1 MTQDIKMLTTSKKV
15 PAPSLD
21 KIKLSSTMTGI
32 FFFILTKNKNRTFR
46 KKILENKRDFCNE
59 QHGF

>member
-1 MTQDIKMLTTSKKV
+1 MTQDIKMMTIPKKV

-21 KIKLSSTMTGI
+21 KIKLSSTMTDFFLSLQRTKIRI
-32 FFFILTKNKNRTFR
+32 FG
-46 KKILENKRDFCNE
+46 KKILENKSDSCNE